1 MKFAQFLMKNGS
13 VFGIPKEVERF
24 SKFCPSPLSMKQ
36 FLDFGECSQPDAA
49 CWGGGGQPPSLQFER
64 HLNKSRRL
72 SVLTADFNVR
82 DCSKDAQSVKLA
94 GQIVI
99 FL

>member
-36 FLDFGECSQPDAA
+36 FLDFGECSQPDPLRV
-49 CWGGGGQPPSLQFER
+49 GG
-64 HLNKSRRL
+64 
-72 SVLTADFNVR
+72 
-82 DCSKDAQSVKLA
+82 
-94 GQIVI
+94 
-99 FL
+99 

>member
-36 FLDFGECSQPDAA
+36 FLDFGESDAA
-49 CWGGGGQPPSLQFER
+49 CFFFLQPLSLQLER

-72 SVLTADFNVR
+72 FALTTDFNVR
-82 DCSKDAQSVKLA
+82 GNSKDAQSGKLA
-94 GQIVI
+94 GQIVV